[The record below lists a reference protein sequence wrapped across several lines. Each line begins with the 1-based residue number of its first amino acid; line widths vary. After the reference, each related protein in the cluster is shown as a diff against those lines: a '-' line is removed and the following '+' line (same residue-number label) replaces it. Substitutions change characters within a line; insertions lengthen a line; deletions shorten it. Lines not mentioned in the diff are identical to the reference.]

1 MTDFVLDASVAVKWF
16 LPPEHE
22 QLTEEAVAFYRKLV
36 QRETQFVVPDLFW
49 AEVASALRKAV
60 RLERFRRSSA
70 EEAITHLLQ
79 CDLPTYPTAD
89 LLGRAFHI
97 AMAYDCSVYDSLYVA
112 LAVRTNLQL
121 MTADERLAKSLAA
134 YFPVKLLGAV

>member
-22 QLTEEAVAFYRKLV
+22 LLTEEAVALYRRLL
-36 QRETQFVVPDLFW
+36 QREIQLVIPDLFW
-49 AEVASALRKAV
+49 TEVASALRKAV
-60 RLERFRRSSA
+60 RLGRFRRSSA
-70 EEAITHLLQ
+70 NEALTQLLQ
-79 CDLPTYPTAD
+79 CDLPTYPAAG
-89 LLGRAFHI
+89 LVGRAFHI

-121 MTADERLAKSLAA
+121 VTADERLANALAA

>member
-16 LPPEHE
+16 LPPDHE
-22 QLTEEAVAFYRKLV
+22 QLTEEAGILYRRLV
-36 QRETQFVVPDLFW
+36 QRETQFVIPDLFW
-49 AEVASALRKAV
+49 AELASALRKAV
-60 RLERFRRSSA
+60 RLGRFRKSSA
-70 EEAITHLLQ
+70 DEAIARLLQ

-89 LLGRAFHI
+89 LLSRAFHI

-112 LAVRTNLQL
+112 LAVRTKLQL
-121 MTADERLAKSLAA
+121 VTADERLANTLAA